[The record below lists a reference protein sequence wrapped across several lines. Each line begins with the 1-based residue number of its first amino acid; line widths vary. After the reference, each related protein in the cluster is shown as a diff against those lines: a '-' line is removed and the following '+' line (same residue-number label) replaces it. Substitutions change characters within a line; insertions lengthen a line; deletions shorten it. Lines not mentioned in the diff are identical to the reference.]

1 MRRWLAL
8 LVLFVACPAFSAG
21 PQDLTIDTAKG
32 PAHFTVELA
41 TTPAQRELGLM
52 FRQALPPDAGM
63 LFIYPDEESVAFWM
77 KNTLI
82 PLDMLFIG
90 ADGHI
95 RRIAERAVPLSETP
109 IPSVDPVEAVLEVN
123 GGTVERLGIRQG
135 DLVHN
140 ETFGNAD

>member
-1 MRRWLAL
+1 MRRCLALAL
-8 LVLFVACPAFSAG
+8 LLFAGPAFGAG

-32 PAHFTVELA
+32 AEHFTVELA

-52 FRQALPPDAGM
+52 YRQALPPDAGM

-77 KNTLI
+77 KNTLS

-140 ETFGNAD
+140 NAFGNSR